1 MKQMGCTEVTPLA
14 RLGVF
19 SMSGVAREDNALMN
33 YVFFQKPAPVSASF
47 DIAFHALCRHDCLS
61 VRGQASIESYELI
74 CN

>member
-19 SMSGVAREDNALMN
+19 SMSEVAREDNALMN

-47 DIAFHALCRHDCLS
+47 DIAFHVFVSALL
-61 VRGQASIESYELI
+61 LI
-74 CN
+74 CTWSGQH

>member
-19 SMSGVAREDNALMN
+19 SMSEVAREDNALMN

-47 DIAFHALCRHDCLS
+47 DIAFPVFVSALL
-61 VRGQASIESYELI
+61 LI
-74 CN
+74 CTWSGQH

>member
-19 SMSGVAREDNALMN
+19 SMSEVAREDNALMN

-47 DIAFHALCRHDCLS
+47 DIAFRAFVS
-61 VRGQASIESYELI
+61 A
-74 CN
+74 

>member
-19 SMSGVAREDNALMN
+19 SMSEVAREDNALMN
-33 YVFFQKPAPVSASF
+33 YVFFKSLRLFQRLSILHSPL
-47 DIAFHALCRHDCLS
+47 LCRHDCLS
-61 VRGQASIESYELI
+61 ARGQASIESYELI